1 MRFQLE
7 AFCSEFSEL
16 SDTAYELEIRSVPRL
31 QIASRKCGDVSIVD
45 LRGRSTLNG
54 GESELLSNQL
64 QTLVASGVCKLL
76 LNLTELNRLDSTGV
90 SAVVWTYAFLKKK
103 GGELRLLRPSGTVRD
118 VFNVMHLLEIILSFE
133 DETQA
138 LASFEP
144 SGHFAKVLGNQTSF
158 SKRKTT

>member
-1 MRFQLE
+1 MRE
-7 AFCSEFSEL
+7 ARQRVRSEFSEL
-16 SDTAYELEIRSVPRL
+16 SDTAYDLEIRSVPRL
-31 QIASRKCGDVSIVD
+31 QIASRKCRDVSIVD

-54 GESELLSNQL
+54 GESELLSSQL

-76 LNLTELNRLDSTGV
+76 LNLTELNRLDGTGV
-90 SAVVWTYAFLKKK
+90 RAVVRTYAYLKKK
-103 GGELRLLRPSGTVRD
+103 GGELRLLRPSGAVRD
-118 VFNVMHLLEIILSFE
+118 VFNVMHLLEIIPSFE

-144 SGHFAKVLGNQTSF
+144 SRHFAKVLGNQTSF